1 MTGEDPN
8 AKRWVEIWKQA
19 GQRLE
24 EIERQR
30 LRSFCY
36 EDHVAEVDEMLELAS
51 RFAKPRSTSGL
62 VEQQRLFARLR
73 KQDSR

>member
-1 MTGEDPN
+1 MTDEQAN
-8 AKRWVEIWKQA
+8 AKRWVEVWKQA

-30 LRSFCY
+30 LRSFRY
-36 EDHVAEVDEMLELAS
+36 EDHAAEIDELLQLAF

-62 VEQQRLFARLR
+62 VEQQRLFAKLR
-73 KQDSR
+73 KRDTR